1 MRNAVIVGYKRSPF
15 TFARKG
21 EMANIRPEDILSQ
34 TINQLLNEIQIN
46 KNDIEDIITGCAYPE
61 GAQGN
66 NIAKIV
72 SFMTDMPE
80 HVAGMTVNRWCG
92 SSMQAIHDATG
103 AIAINSGDVFLCC
116 GVESMTF
123 IPMNG
128 LTYDPH
134 PQLNKD
140 NPNVYMSMGI
150 TAENVAK
157 KFNISRKEQ
166 QDFAISS
173 HSKANLA
180 RESNLFDN
188 EIVSITNNDEK
199 INKDGGIRPNTSHE
213 ILDGLKLAFD
223 ENGTVTAGTASPLTD
238 GASAVIVC
246 EEEYA
251 KKNNLNILARIKSTA
266 VVGCPPELMG
276 LGPINATK
284 KALKRANLSIS
295 DIDIVELNEAFASQS
310 LACIKELKMDINKV
324 NIHGGAIALGHPLG
338 ATGARITGKV
348 ATLLQNNNKKY
359 GLATQC
365 IGLGQGIATVLENI
379 N

>member
-1 MRNAVIVGYKRSPF
+1 
-15 TFARKG
+15 
-21 EMANIRPEDILSQ
+21 
-34 TINQLLNEIQIN
+34 
-46 KNDIEDIITGCAYPE
+46 
-61 GAQGN
+61 
-66 NIAKIV
+66 
-72 SFMTDMPE
+72 MTDMPE

-251 KKNNLNILARIKSTA
+251 
-266 VVGCPPELMG
+266 
-276 LGPINATK
+276 
-284 KALKRANLSIS
+284 LS
-295 DIDIVELNEAFASQS
+295 L
-310 LACIKELKMDINKV
+310 
-324 NIHGGAIALGHPLG
+324 IHI
-338 ATGARITGKV
+338 
-348 ATLLQNNNKKY
+348 
-359 GLATQC
+359 
-365 IGLGQGIATVLENI
+365 
-379 N
+379 

>member
-134 PQLNKD
+134 PQLSKN

-157 KFNISRKEQ
+157 KFDISRKEQ
-166 QDFAISS
+166 QDFAIRS
-173 HSKANLA
+173 HSKANSA
-180 RESNLFDN
+180 RETNMFDSEIVFIKSNN
-188 EIVSITNNDEK
+188 EI

-276 LGPINATK
+276 LGPINASK

-310 LACIKELKMDINKV
+310 LACIKELNMDISKV

>member
-134 PQLNKD
+134 PQLSKN

-157 KFNISRKEQ
+157 KFDISRKEQ

-173 HSKANLA
+173 HYKANLA
-180 RESNLFDN
+180 RESNMFDN

-199 INKDGGIRPNTSHE
+199 ISKDGGIRPNTSHE

-276 LGPINATK
+276 LGPINASK

-310 LACIKELKMDINKV
+310 LACIKELNMDINKV

>member
-134 PQLNKD
+134 PQLSKN

-157 KFNISRKEQ
+157 KFDISRKEQ

-173 HSKANLA
+173 HYKANLA
-180 RESNLFDN
+180 RESNMFEN

-276 LGPINATK
+276 LGPINASK

>member
-180 RESNLFDN
+180 RESNLFYN

-276 LGPINATK
+276 LGPINASK

-348 ATLLQNNNKKY
+348 ASLLQNNNKKY

>member
-188 EIVSITNNDEK
+188 EIVYITNNDEK

-276 LGPINATK
+276 LGPINASK

-348 ATLLQNNNKKY
+348 ATLLQNKNKKY